1 MFSDKSMWKNWFYLM
16 VQQSIKEIL
25 NNVKRIQK
33 SDDGKD
39 NTDTVTKEKD
49 AVIFAVKWGVEN

>member
-1 MFSDKSMWKNWFYLM
+1 M
-16 VQQSIKEIL
+16 VQQSIEEIL
-25 NNVKRIQK
+25 NDVKRIQK

-49 AVIFAVKWGVEN
+49 AVIFAVK